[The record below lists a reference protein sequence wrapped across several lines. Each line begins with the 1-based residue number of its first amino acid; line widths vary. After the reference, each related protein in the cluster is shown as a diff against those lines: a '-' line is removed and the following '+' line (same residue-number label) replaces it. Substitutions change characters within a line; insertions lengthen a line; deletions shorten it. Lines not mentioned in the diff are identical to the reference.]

1 MHARTIELTCI
12 LEPAATDDG
21 PRTDE
26 VRRLFG
32 LPRREPPAI
41 LFERVALRLA
51 PGRLLYVTGPSGGG
65 KSTLMRRVAESLS
78 DVIVVG
84 CDPPP
89 GDAALIDWIAP
100 GRPLA
105 VAMRALAVCGLAEPR
120 LWLRRVA
127 ELSAGEHARAALA
140 RALAAALARVPKPVV
155 VCDGFAE
162 GLHARLAASL
172 ASNLRRLVTGLG
184 LCVIVAGTRDELVA
198 DLRPDE
204 WVRLAG
210 PGRSHRSESSAP
222 PRRRPPLKLRVEPG
236 GVRDYRELAA
246 LHYRGDAPPGFVD
259 RVFVARQ
266 AGDDDVLAVVVY
278 AMPPIEL
285 ALRNLATAGRFSGN
299 PRRLNRELRIL
310 RRLVVHP
317 DVRGRGV
324 GHWLVRRTLPLAGT
338 RFVECLAAMGAV
350 NPLFERAG
358 MTRVGQ
364 VVPRGRLALLER
376 LRRLRVDPFRDDFE
390 QRVRD
395 CPRVR
400 RLVERTLLDW
410 RRATTGR
417 ASSASESQV
426 DAAAALR
433 RLVSEPPVYYLWD
446 RRGRYPLPVG
456 DVRNA
461 SDQCGWIE
469 RCRPESTVERR
480 EPGNDRHD
488 PRDGGPTQRGPEGG
502 LS

>member
-12 LEPAATDDG
+12 LEPAAADDG
-21 PRTDE
+21 PRADE

-32 LPRREPPAI
+32 LPRRESPAS
-41 LFERVALRLA
+41 LFERVTLRLA
-51 PGRLLYVTGPSGGG
+51 AGRLVYVTGPSGSG
-65 KSTLMRRVAESLS
+65 KSTLLRRAVESIP
-78 DVIVVG
+78 DAIVIG
-84 CDPPP
+84 NDPPP
-89 GDAALIDWIAP
+89 SELALIDWIAP

-120 LWLRRVA
+120 LWLRRVP
-127 ELSAGEHARAALA
+127 ELSAGEFARAALA

-155 VCDGFAE
+155 VCDAFAE
-162 GLHARLAASL
+162 GLHARLAGAL
-172 ASNLRRLVTGLG
+172 ACNLRRLVSSLG
-184 LCVIVAGTRDELVA
+184 LCVIAAGTRDDLAA

-204 WVRLAG
+204 WIRLAG
-210 PGRSHRSESSAP
+210 PGRPHRAESCAP
-222 PRRRPPLKLRVEPG
+222 LRRRAPFRLRVEPG
-236 GVRDYRELAA
+236 AVRDYRELAA
-246 LHYRGDAPPGFVD
+246 AHYRGDAPPGFVD

-285 ALRNLATAGRFSGN
+285 ALRNQATGGRFSGH

-317 DVRGRGV
+317 DVRGRGI

-364 VVPRGRLALLER
+364 VLPRGRLALLER
-376 LRRLRVDPFRDDFE
+376 LRRMRVDPFRDDFE

-400 RLVERTLLDW
+400 RLIERTLFDW

-417 ASSASESQV
+417 ASSASESRA
-426 DAAAALR
+426 DPAAVLR

-456 DVRNA
+456 GVGNA
-461 SDQCGWIE
+461 DDDRGWIE
-469 RCRPESTVERR
+469 NGRPQSTVERR
-480 EPGNDRHD
+480 EHEAERHD
-488 PRDGGPTQRGPEGG
+488 PRGGVRTQRGREGG